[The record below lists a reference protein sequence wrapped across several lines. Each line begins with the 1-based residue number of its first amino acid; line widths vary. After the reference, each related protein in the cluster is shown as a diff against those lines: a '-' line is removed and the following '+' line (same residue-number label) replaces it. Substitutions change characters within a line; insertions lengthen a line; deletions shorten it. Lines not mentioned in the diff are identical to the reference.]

1 MGRPVGVALPL
12 MINEVQAHD
21 SEVIDK
27 RQTKSITTLFMLQR
41 YKLFLTYASELGY
54 ICIYEKKIVSLHQ
67 NCKKMKNRLLF
78 ILSTLV
84 VAINLLA
91 QNQNPQY
98 ISYIAQY
105 REMAIEQQIKHRIPA
120 AITMAQGLLE
130 SGAGQSE
137 LAVKA
142 NNHFGIKCASD
153 WKGRTYTH
161 DDETKNECF
170 RKYASPANSYEDHS
184 LFLKRKRYESL
195 FTLPLTDYKGWAHGL
210 KACGYA
216 TDPKYADKLIRIIEQ
231 YNLQDLT
238 LDKHLQDAGLV
249 SEKDTTWQEVTTDK
263 LVETPVEE
271 YAIQDH
277 IEVFANHKSGRING
291 VRYIVA
297 NEGESFA
304 SLAVFL
310 NMYERTLRK
319 YNDALD
325 ARELTTGDIIYIYPK
340 KNKAS
345 KKTPFHYFKS
355 GEDAWQIAQK
365 YGIKVKSLYK
375 INRIPYGTPLTTN
388 QRLDLR

>member
-1 MGRPVGVALPL
+1 MK
-12 MINEVQAHD
+12 
-21 SEVIDK
+21 K
-27 RQTKSITTLFMLQR
+27 RLF
-41 YKLFLTYASELGY
+41 
-54 ICIYEKKIVSLHQ
+54 
-67 NCKKMKNRLLF
+67 F
-78 ILSTLV
+78 ILGGLV

-91 QNQNPQY
+91 QTQNPQY
-98 ISYIAQY
+98 ISYIAKY

-130 SGAGQSE
+130 SSAGQSE

-142 NNHFGIKCASD
+142 NNHFGIKCAGD
-153 WKGRTYTH
+153 WVGRTYTH

-170 RKYASPANSYEDHS
+170 RQYASAADSYEDHS
-184 LFLKRKRYESL
+184 LFLQRKRYESL
-195 FTLPLTDYKGWAHGL
+195 FALPLADYKGWAHGL

-216 TDPKYADKLIRIIEQ
+216 TDPKYADKLIHIIEL
-231 YNLQDLT
+231 YNLQSLT
-238 LDKHLQDAGLV
+238 LDKDLQQAGLV
-249 SEKDTTWQEVTTDK
+249 SAKDTTWQG
-263 LVETPVEE
+263 VETDHLIETTTEE
-271 YAIQDH
+271 THAIQDH
-277 IEVFANHKSGRING
+277 IEVFANHQSGRING

-325 ARELTTGDIIYIYPK
+325 TRELQPGDIIYIYPK

-345 KKTPFHYFKS
+345 RKTPFHYFKP
-355 GEDAWQIAQK
+355 GEDAWHIAQK

-375 INRIPYGTPLTTN
+375 LNGIPYGTPLTTV

>member
-1 MGRPVGVALPL
+1 
-12 MINEVQAHD
+12 
-21 SEVIDK
+21 
-27 RQTKSITTLFMLQR
+27 
-41 YKLFLTYASELGY
+41 
-54 ICIYEKKIVSLHQ
+54 
-67 NCKKMKNRLLF
+67 MKNRLFF
-78 ILSTLV
+78 ILGGLV

-91 QNQNPQY
+91 QTQNPQY
-98 ISYIAQY
+98 ISYIAKY

-130 SGAGQSE
+130 SSAGQSE

-142 NNHFGIKCASD
+142 NNHFGIKCAGD
-153 WKGRTYTH
+153 WVGRTYTH
-161 DDETKNECF
+161 NDETKNECF
-170 RKYASPANSYEDHS
+170 RQYASAADSYEDHS
-184 LFLKRKRYESL
+184 LFLQRKRYESL
-195 FTLPLTDYKGWAHGL
+195 FALPLADYKGWAHGL

-216 TDPKYADKLIRIIEQ
+216 TDPKYADKLIRIIEL
-231 YNLQDLT
+231 YNLQSLT
-238 LDKHLQDAGLV
+238 LDKDLQQAGLV
-249 SEKDTTWQEVTTDK
+249 STKDTTWQGFETDQLIETTTE
-263 LVETPVEE
+263 ETH
-271 YAIQDH
+271 AIQDH
-277 IEVFANHKSGRING
+277 IEVFANHQSRRING

-325 ARELTTGDIIYIYPK
+325 TRELQPGDIIYIYPK

-345 KKTPFHYFKS
+345 RKTPFHYFKP
-355 GEDAWQIAQK
+355 GEDAWHIAQK

-375 INRIPYGTPLTTN
+375 LNGIPYGTPLTTV

>member
-1 MGRPVGVALPL
+1 
-12 MINEVQAHD
+12 
-21 SEVIDK
+21 
-27 RQTKSITTLFMLQR
+27 
-41 YKLFLTYASELGY
+41 
-54 ICIYEKKIVSLHQ
+54 
-67 NCKKMKNRLLF
+67 MKNRLFF
-78 ILSTLV
+78 ILGGLV

-91 QNQNPQY
+91 QTQNPQY
-98 ISYIAQY
+98 ISYIAKY

-130 SGAGQSE
+130 SSAGQSE

-153 WKGRTYTH
+153 WVGRTYTH
-161 DDETKNECF
+161 DDETQNECF
-170 RKYASPANSYEDHS
+170 RQYASAADSYEDHS
-184 LFLKRKRYESL
+184 LFLQRKRYESL
-195 FTLPLTDYKGWAHGL
+195 FALPLADYKGWAHGL

-231 YNLQDLT
+231 YNLQSLT
-238 LDKHLQDAGLV
+238 LDKDLQQAGLV
-249 SEKDTTWQEVTTDK
+249 STKDTTWQG
-263 LVETPVEE
+263 VETDHLIETKTEE
-271 YAIQDH
+271 THAIQDH
-277 IEVFANHKSGRING
+277 IEVFANHQSGRING

-325 ARELTTGDIIYIYPK
+325 TRELQPGDIIYIYPK

-345 KKTPFHYFKS
+345 RKTPFHYFKP
-355 GEDAWQIAQK
+355 GEDAWHIAQK

-375 INRIPYGTPLTTN
+375 LNGIPYGTPLTTV

>member
-1 MGRPVGVALPL
+1 
-12 MINEVQAHD
+12 
-21 SEVIDK
+21 
-27 RQTKSITTLFMLQR
+27 
-41 YKLFLTYASELGY
+41 
-54 ICIYEKKIVSLHQ
+54 
-67 NCKKMKNRLLF
+67 MKNRLFF
-78 ILSTLV
+78 ILGGLV

-91 QNQNPQY
+91 QTQNPQY
-98 ISYIAQY
+98 ISYIAKY

-130 SGAGQSE
+130 SSAGQSE

-142 NNHFGIKCASD
+142 NNHFGIKCAGD
-153 WKGRTYTH
+153 WVGRTYTH
-161 DDETKNECF
+161 DDETPNECF
-170 RKYASPANSYEDHS
+170 RQYASAADSYEDHS
-184 LFLKRKRYESL
+184 LFLQRKRYESL
-195 FTLPLTDYKGWAHGL
+195 FALPLADYKGWAHGL

-231 YNLQDLT
+231 YNLQSLT
-238 LDKHLQDAGLV
+238 LDKDLQQAGLV
-249 SEKDTTWQEVTTDK
+249 STKDTTWQG
-263 LVETPVEE
+263 VETDHLIETTTEE
-271 YAIQDH
+271 THAIQDH
-277 IEVFANHKSGRING
+277 IEVFANHPSGRING
-291 VRYIVA
+291 VRYIIA

-325 ARELTTGDIIYIYPK
+325 TRELQPGDIIYIYPK

-345 KKTPFHYFKS
+345 RKTPFHYFKP
-355 GEDAWQIAQK
+355 GEDAWHIAQK

-375 INRIPYGTPLTTN
+375 LNGIPYGTPLTTV

>member
-1 MGRPVGVALPL
+1 M
-12 MINEVQAHD
+12 
-21 SEVIDK
+21 K
-27 RQTKSITTLFMLQR
+27 
-41 YKLFLTYASELGY
+41 KL
-54 ICIYEKKIVSLHQ
+54 
-67 NCKKMKNRLLF
+67 LLF
-78 ILSTLV
+78 VCFSAATLW
-84 VAINLLA
+84 L
-91 QNQNPQY
+91 QGQSKNQLY
-98 ISYIAQY
+98 IDYIEQY
-105 REMAIEQQIKHRIPA
+105 RDLAIEQQRKHKVPA

-153 WKGRTYTH
+153 WVGRTYTH

-170 RKYASPANSYEDHS
+170 RQYASPADSYEDHS

-195 FTLPLTDYKGWAHGL
+195 FALPLADYKGWAHGL

-216 TDPKYADKLIRIIEQ
+216 TDPKYADKLIRLIEQ
-231 YNLQDLT
+231 YHLQDLT
-238 LDKHLQDAGLV
+238 LDKNLQKAGLV
-249 SEKDTTWQEVTTDK
+249 SETDTTWQPVNTSQENIVASPNE
-263 LVETPVEE
+263 ET
-271 YAIQDH
+271 YAMEDN
-277 IEVFANHKSGRING
+277 IEVFANHQSGRRNG
-291 VRYIVA
+291 VRYIIA

-325 ARELTTGDIIYIYPK
+325 TRELKPGDIIYLYPK

-345 KKTPFHYFKS
+345 RKTPYHYFTP
-355 GEDAWQIAQK
+355 GEDAWEIAQK
-365 YGIKVKSLYK
+365 YGIKIKNLYK
-375 INRIPYGTPLTTN
+375 VNNIPYGTKLTTV

>member
-1 MGRPVGVALPL
+1 
-12 MINEVQAHD
+12 
-21 SEVIDK
+21 
-27 RQTKSITTLFMLQR
+27 
-41 YKLFLTYASELGY
+41 
-54 ICIYEKKIVSLHQ
+54 
-67 NCKKMKNRLLF
+67 MKNRLFF
-78 ILSTLV
+78 ILGGLV

-91 QNQNPQY
+91 QTQNPQY
-98 ISYIAQY
+98 ISYIAKY

-130 SGAGQSE
+130 SSAGQSE

-142 NNHFGIKCASD
+142 NNHFGIKCAGD
-153 WKGRTYTH
+153 WVGRPYTH
-161 DDETKNECF
+161 DDETINECF
-170 RKYASPANSYEDHS
+170 RQYASAADSYEDHS
-184 LFLKRKRYESL
+184 LFLQRKRYESL
-195 FTLPLTDYKGWAHGL
+195 FALPLADYKGWAHGL

-216 TDPKYADKLIRIIEQ
+216 TDPKYADKLIRIIEL
-231 YNLQDLT
+231 YNLQSLT
-238 LDKHLQDAGLV
+238 LDKDLQQAGLV
-249 SEKDTTWQEVTTDK
+249 STKDTTWQG
-263 LVETPVEE
+263 VETDHLIETTTEE
-271 YAIQDH
+271 THAIQDH
-277 IEVFANHKSGRING
+277 IEVFANHQSGRING

-325 ARELTTGDIIYIYPK
+325 TRELKPGDIIYIYPK

-345 KKTPFHYFKS
+345 RKTPFHYFKP
-355 GEDAWQIAQK
+355 GEDAWHIAQK

-375 INRIPYGTPLTTN
+375 LNGIPYGTPLTTV

>member
-1 MGRPVGVALPL
+1 
-12 MINEVQAHD
+12 
-21 SEVIDK
+21 
-27 RQTKSITTLFMLQR
+27 
-41 YKLFLTYASELGY
+41 
-54 ICIYEKKIVSLHQ
+54 
-67 NCKKMKNRLLF
+67 MKNRLFF
-78 ILSTLV
+78 ILGGLV

-91 QNQNPQY
+91 QTQNPQY
-98 ISYIAQY
+98 ISYIAKY

-130 SGAGQSE
+130 SSAGQSE

-142 NNHFGIKCASD
+142 NNHFGIKCAGD
-153 WKGRTYTH
+153 WVGRTYTH

-170 RKYASPANSYEDHS
+170 RQYASAADSYEDHS
-184 LFLKRKRYESL
+184 LFLQRKRYESL
-195 FTLPLTDYKGWAHGL
+195 FALPLADYKGWAHGL

-216 TDPKYADKLIRIIEQ
+216 TDSKYADKLIRIIEL
-231 YNLQDLT
+231 YNLQSLT
-238 LDKHLQDAGLV
+238 LDKNLQQAGLV
-249 SEKDTTWQEVTTDK
+249 STKDTTWQG
-263 LVETPVEE
+263 VETDHLIETTTEE
-271 YAIQDH
+271 THAIQDH
-277 IEVFANHKSGRING
+277 IEVFANHQSGRING

-325 ARELTTGDIIYIYPK
+325 TRELQPGDIIYIYPK

-345 KKTPFHYFKS
+345 RKTPFHYFKP
-355 GEDAWQIAQK
+355 GEDAWHIAQK
-365 YGIKVKSLYK
+365 YGLKVKSLYK
-375 INRIPYGTPLTTN
+375 LNGIPYGTPLTTV

>member
-1 MGRPVGVALPL
+1 
-12 MINEVQAHD
+12 
-21 SEVIDK
+21 
-27 RQTKSITTLFMLQR
+27 
-41 YKLFLTYASELGY
+41 
-54 ICIYEKKIVSLHQ
+54 
-67 NCKKMKNRLLF
+67 MKNRLFF
-78 ILSTLV
+78 ILGGLV

-91 QNQNPQY
+91 QTQNPQY
-98 ISYIAQY
+98 ISYIAKY

-130 SGAGQSE
+130 SSAGQSE

-142 NNHFGIKCASD
+142 NNHFGIKCAGD
-153 WKGRTYTH
+153 WVGRTYTH

-170 RKYASPANSYEDHS
+170 RQYASAADSYEDHS
-184 LFLKRKRYESL
+184 LFLQRKRYESL
-195 FTLPLTDYKGWAHGL
+195 FALPLADYKGWAHGL

-216 TDPKYADKLIRIIEQ
+216 TDPKYADKLIRIIEL
-231 YNLQDLT
+231 YNLQSLT
-238 LDKHLQDAGLV
+238 LDKDLLQAGLV
-249 SEKDTTWQEVTTDK
+249 STKDTTWQGVETDK
-263 LVETPVEE
+263 LIETTTEE
-271 YAIQDH
+271 THAIQDH
-277 IEVFANHKSGRING
+277 IEVFANHQSGRING

-325 ARELTTGDIIYIYPK
+325 TRELQPGDIIYIYPK

-345 KKTPFHYFKS
+345 RKRPFHYFKP
-355 GEDAWQIAQK
+355 GEDAWHIAQK

-375 INRIPYGTPLTTN
+375 LNGIPYGTPLTTV

>member
-1 MGRPVGVALPL
+1 MK
-12 MINEVQAHD
+12 
-21 SEVIDK
+21 K
-27 RQTKSITTLFMLQR
+27 RLF
-41 YKLFLTYASELGY
+41 
-54 ICIYEKKIVSLHQ
+54 
-67 NCKKMKNRLLF
+67 F
-78 ILSTLV
+78 ILGGLV

-91 QNQNPQY
+91 QTQNPQY
-98 ISYIAQY
+98 ISYIAKY
-105 REMAIEQQIKHRIPA
+105 RDMAIEQQIKHHIPA

-130 SGAGQSE
+130 SSAGQSE

-142 NNHFGIKCASD
+142 NNHFGIKCAGD
-153 WKGRTYTH
+153 WVGRTYTH

-170 RKYASPANSYEDHS
+170 RQYASAADSYEDHS
-184 LFLKRKRYESL
+184 LFLQRKRYESL
-195 FTLPLTDYKGWAHGL
+195 FALPLADYKGWAHGL

-216 TDPKYADKLIRIIEQ
+216 TDPKYADKLIRIIEL
-231 YNLQDLT
+231 YNLQSLT
-238 LDKHLQDAGLV
+238 LDKNLQEAGLV
-249 SEKDTTWQEVTTDK
+249 STKDTTWQG
-263 LVETPVEE
+263 VETDHLIETTTEE
-271 YAIQDH
+271 THAIQDH
-277 IEVFANHKSGRING
+277 IEVFANHQSGRING

-325 ARELTTGDIIYIYPK
+325 TRELQPGDIIYIYPK

-345 KKTPFHYFKS
+345 RKTPFHYFKP
-355 GEDAWQIAQK
+355 GEDAWHIAQK

-375 INRIPYGTPLTTN
+375 LNGIPYGTPLTTV

>member
-1 MGRPVGVALPL
+1 
-12 MINEVQAHD
+12 
-21 SEVIDK
+21 
-27 RQTKSITTLFMLQR
+27 
-41 YKLFLTYASELGY
+41 
-54 ICIYEKKIVSLHQ
+54 
-67 NCKKMKNRLLF
+67 MKNRLFF
-78 ILSTLV
+78 ILGGLV
-84 VAINLLA
+84 VAINLFA
-91 QNQNPQY
+91 QTQNPQY

-105 REMAIEQQIKHRIPA
+105 RDMAIEQQIKHRIPA

-130 SGAGQSE
+130 SSAGQSE
-137 LAVKA
+137 LAVEA

-153 WKGRTYTH
+153 WVGRTYTH

-170 RKYASPANSYEDHS
+170 RQYASAADSYEDHS

-195 FTLPLTDYKGWAHGL
+195 FALPLADYKGWAHGL

-231 YNLQDLT
+231 YNLQALT
-238 LDKHLQDAGLV
+238 MDENLQNAGLV
-249 SEKDTTWQEVTTDK
+249 SDRDTTWQEVVAER
-263 LVETPVEE
+263 LEQTPEE
-271 YAIQDH
+271 ESYAIQEAID
-277 IEVFANHKSGRING
+277 VFANHPSGRING
-291 VRYIVA
+291 VRYIIA

-325 ARELTTGDIIYIYPK
+325 TREIKAGDIVYIYPK

-345 KKTPFHYFKS
+345 KKTPFHYFRP
-355 GEDAWQIAQK
+355 GEDAWHIAQK

-375 INRIPYGTPLTTN
+375 INRIPYGTPLTTV
-388 QRLDLR
+388 QRLELR

>member
-1 MGRPVGVALPL
+1 MK
-12 MINEVQAHD
+12 
-21 SEVIDK
+21 K
-27 RQTKSITTLFMLQR
+27 RLF
-41 YKLFLTYASELGY
+41 
-54 ICIYEKKIVSLHQ
+54 
-67 NCKKMKNRLLF
+67 F
-78 ILSTLV
+78 ILGGLV

-91 QNQNPQY
+91 QTQNPQY
-98 ISYIAQY
+98 ISYIAKY

-130 SGAGQSE
+130 SSAGQSE

-153 WKGRTYTH
+153 WVGRTYTH

-170 RKYASPANSYEDHS
+170 RQYASAADSYEDHS
-184 LFLKRKRYESL
+184 LFLQRKRYESL
-195 FTLPLTDYKGWAHGL
+195 FALPLADYKGWAHGL

-231 YNLQDLT
+231 YNLQSLT
-238 LDKHLQDAGLV
+238 LDKDLQQAGLV
-249 SEKDTTWQEVTTDK
+249 STKDTTWQG
-263 LVETPVEE
+263 VETDHLIETTTEE
-271 YAIQDH
+271 THAIQDH
-277 IEVFANHKSGRING
+277 IEVFANHQSGRING
-291 VRYIVA
+291 VRYIIA

-325 ARELTTGDIIYIYPK
+325 TRELQPGDIVYIYPK

-345 KKTPFHYFKS
+345 RKTPFHYFKP
-355 GEDAWQIAQK
+355 GEDAWHIAQK

-375 INRIPYGTPLTTN
+375 LNGIPYGTPLTTV

>member
-1 MGRPVGVALPL
+1 
-12 MINEVQAHD
+12 
-21 SEVIDK
+21 
-27 RQTKSITTLFMLQR
+27 
-41 YKLFLTYASELGY
+41 
-54 ICIYEKKIVSLHQ
+54 
-67 NCKKMKNRLLF
+67 MKNRLFF
-78 ILSTLV
+78 ILGGLV

-91 QNQNPQY
+91 QTQNPQY
-98 ISYIAQY
+98 ISYIAKY

-130 SGAGQSE
+130 SSAGQSE

-142 NNHFGIKCASD
+142 NNHFGIKCAGD
-153 WKGRTYTH
+153 WVGRTYTH
-161 DDETKNECF
+161 DDETINECF
-170 RKYASPANSYEDHS
+170 RQYASAADSYEDHS
-184 LFLKRKRYESL
+184 LFLQRKRYESL
-195 FTLPLTDYKGWAHGL
+195 FALPLADYKGWAHGL

-216 TDPKYADKLIRIIEQ
+216 TDPKYADKLIRIIEL
-231 YNLQDLT
+231 YNLQSLT
-238 LDKHLQDAGLV
+238 LDKDLQQAGLV
-249 SEKDTTWQEVTTDK
+249 STKDTTWQG
-263 LVETPVEE
+263 VETDQLIETTTEE
-271 YAIQDH
+271 THAIQDH
-277 IEVFANHKSGRING
+277 IEVFANHQSGRING

-325 ARELTTGDIIYIYPK
+325 TRELQPGDIIYIYPK

-345 KKTPFHYFKS
+345 RKTPFHYFKP
-355 GEDAWQIAQK
+355 GEDAWHIAQK

-375 INRIPYGTPLTTN
+375 LNGIPYGTPLTTV

>member
-1 MGRPVGVALPL
+1 
-12 MINEVQAHD
+12 
-21 SEVIDK
+21 
-27 RQTKSITTLFMLQR
+27 
-41 YKLFLTYASELGY
+41 
-54 ICIYEKKIVSLHQ
+54 
-67 NCKKMKNRLLF
+67 MKNRLFF
-78 ILSTLV
+78 ILGGLG

-91 QNQNPQY
+91 QPQNPQY
-98 ISYIAQY
+98 ISYIAKY

-130 SGAGQSE
+130 SSAGQSE

-153 WKGRTYTH
+153 WVGRTYTH

-170 RKYASPANSYEDHS
+170 RQYASPADSYEDHS
-184 LFLKRKRYESL
+184 LFLQRKRYESL
-195 FTLPLTDYKGWAHGL
+195 FALPLADYKGWAHGL

-216 TDPKYADKLIRIIEQ
+216 TDPKYADKLIRIIEL
-231 YNLQDLT
+231 YNLQSLT
-238 LDKHLQDAGLV
+238 LDKNLQQAGLV
-249 SEKDTTWQEVTTDK
+249 STKDTTWQG
-263 LVETPVEE
+263 VETDHLIEITTEE
-271 YAIQDH
+271 THAIQDP
-277 IEVFANHKSGRING
+277 IEVFANHQSGRING

-325 ARELTTGDIIYIYPK
+325 TRELQPGDIIYIYPK
-340 KNKAS
+340 KNKVS
-345 KKTPFHYFKS
+345 RKTPFHYFKP
-355 GEDAWQIAQK
+355 GEDAWHIAQK

-375 INRIPYGTPLTTN
+375 LNGIPYGTPLTTV
-388 QRLDLR
+388 QRLELR

>member
-1 MGRPVGVALPL
+1 
-12 MINEVQAHD
+12 
-21 SEVIDK
+21 
-27 RQTKSITTLFMLQR
+27 
-41 YKLFLTYASELGY
+41 
-54 ICIYEKKIVSLHQ
+54 
-67 NCKKMKNRLLF
+67 MKNRLFF
-78 ILSTLV
+78 ILGGLV
-84 VAINLLA
+84 VAINLFA
-91 QNQNPQY
+91 QTQNPQY

-105 REMAIEQQIKHRIPA
+105 RDMAIEQQIKHRIPA

-130 SGAGQSE
+130 SSAGQSE
-137 LAVKA
+137 LAVEA

-153 WKGRTYTH
+153 WVGRTYTH

-170 RKYASPANSYEDHS
+170 RQYASAADSYEDHS

-195 FTLPLTDYKGWAHGL
+195 FALPLADYKGWAHGL

-231 YNLQDLT
+231 YNLQALT
-238 LDKHLQDAGLV
+238 MDENLQNAGLV
-249 SEKDTTWQEVTTDK
+249 SDRDTTWQEV
-263 LVETPVEE
+263 VAERWEQTPEE
-271 YAIQDH
+271 ESYAIQEAID
-277 IEVFANHKSGRING
+277 VFANHPSGHING
-291 VRYIVA
+291 VRYIIA

-325 ARELTTGDIIYIYPK
+325 TREIKAGDIVYIYPK

-345 KKTPFHYFKS
+345 KKTPFHYFRP
-355 GEDAWQIAQK
+355 GEDAWHIAQK

-375 INRIPYGTPLTTN
+375 INRIPYGTPLTTV
-388 QRLDLR
+388 QRLELR

>member
-1 MGRPVGVALPL
+1 
-12 MINEVQAHD
+12 
-21 SEVIDK
+21 
-27 RQTKSITTLFMLQR
+27 
-41 YKLFLTYASELGY
+41 
-54 ICIYEKKIVSLHQ
+54 
-67 NCKKMKNRLLF
+67 MKNRLFF
-78 ILSTLV
+78 ILGGLV

-91 QNQNPQY
+91 QAQNPQY
-98 ISYIAQY
+98 ISYIAKY

-130 SGAGQSE
+130 SSAGQSE

-153 WKGRTYTH
+153 WVGRTYTH

-170 RKYASPANSYEDHS
+170 RQYASPADSYEDHS
-184 LFLKRKRYESL
+184 LFLQRKRYESL
-195 FTLPLTDYKGWAHGL
+195 FALPLADYKGWAHGL

-216 TDPKYADKLIRIIEQ
+216 TDPKYADKLIRIIEL
-231 YNLQDLT
+231 YNLQSLT
-238 LDKHLQDAGLV
+238 LDKNLQEAGLV
-249 SEKDTTWQEVTTDK
+249 SAKDTTWQGVETDK
-263 LVETPVEE
+263 LIETTTEE
-271 YAIQDH
+271 THAIQDH
-277 IEVFANHKSGRING
+277 IEVFANHQSGRING

-325 ARELTTGDIIYIYPK
+325 TRELQPGDIIYIYPK

-345 KKTPFHYFKS
+345 RKTPFHYFKP
-355 GEDAWQIAQK
+355 GEDAWHIAQK

-375 INRIPYGTPLTTN
+375 LNGIPYGTPLTTV

>member
-1 MGRPVGVALPL
+1 
-12 MINEVQAHD
+12 
-21 SEVIDK
+21 
-27 RQTKSITTLFMLQR
+27 
-41 YKLFLTYASELGY
+41 
-54 ICIYEKKIVSLHQ
+54 
-67 NCKKMKNRLLF
+67 MKNRLFF
-78 ILSTLV
+78 ILGGLV

-91 QNQNPQY
+91 QTQNPQY
-98 ISYIAQY
+98 ISYIAKY

-130 SGAGQSE
+130 SSAGQSE

-153 WKGRTYTH
+153 WVGRTYTH
-161 DDETKNECF
+161 DDETTNECF
-170 RKYASPANSYEDHS
+170 RQYASAADSYEDHS
-184 LFLKRKRYESL
+184 LFLQRKRYESL
-195 FTLPLTDYKGWAHGL
+195 FALPLADYKGWAHGL

-216 TDPKYADKLIRIIEQ
+216 TDPKYADKLIRIIEL
-231 YNLQDLT
+231 YNLQSLT
-238 LDKHLQDAGLV
+238 LDKNLQEAGLV
-249 SEKDTTWQEVTTDK
+249 SAKDTTWQGVETDK
-263 LVETPVEE
+263 LIETTIEE
-271 YAIQDH
+271 THAIQDH
-277 IEVFANHKSGRING
+277 IEVFANHQSGRING

-325 ARELTTGDIIYIYPK
+325 TRELQPGDIIYIYPK

-345 KKTPFHYFKS
+345 RKTPFHYFKP
-355 GEDAWQIAQK
+355 GEDAWHIAQK

-375 INRIPYGTPLTTN
+375 LNGIPYGTPLTTV